1 MKYLSFIVYM
11 PLQILAIPMA
21 VVGVLLTAYKQIIVS
36 KRLGVS
42 QTAIEIINGRWT
54 MHVFGL
60 REDDATAA
68 LMSTLPNTSKFGL
81 WLVLW
86 PLWVQAR
93 IAGQSLMYPRI
104 PKTGDEGIA
113 DLVAART
120 MHFDAIIARA
130 LQNVDQFVLMGAGYD
145 TRAYGDLVSSD
156 VTFFEVD
163 QAVVQNHKRAMIDAA
178 DIRCAHVNFV
188 AVDFSVDDLF
198 SKLTEAGFD
207 ASRKTLFLWEGV
219 SLYLSAEQVAST
231 LALVK
236 QNAAP
241 ASVIVADLYADRFVK
256 TLGKANAN
264 QKVLEMT
271 DETLEFGLHFAGDW
285 QAVLSD
291 FVSAQSMQQGETHFL
306 GANNKAGPYA
316 VVVEMIC

>member
-1 MKYLSFIVYM
+1 M
-11 PLQILAIPMA
+11 QR
-21 VVGVLLTAYKQIIVS
+21 VL
-36 KRLGVS
+36 
-42 QTAIEIINGRWT
+42 
-54 MHVFGL
+54 
-60 REDDATAA
+60 DTAA
-68 LMSTLPNTSKFGL
+68 LLH
-81 WLVLW
+81 W
-86 PLWVQAR
+86 PMNQLAGGICAESQRRELSQLSEAR
-93 IAGQSLMYPRI
+93 SML
-104 PKTGDEGIA
+104 
-113 DLVAART
+113 
-120 MHFDAIIARA
+120 
-130 LQNVDQFVLMGAGYD
+130 
-145 TRAYGDLVSSD
+145 
-156 VTFFEVD
+156 
-163 QAVVQNHKRAMIDAA
+163 IDAA
-178 DIRCAHVNFV
+178 DIRWAHVNFV
-188 AVDFSVDDLF
+188 AVDFSVEDLF